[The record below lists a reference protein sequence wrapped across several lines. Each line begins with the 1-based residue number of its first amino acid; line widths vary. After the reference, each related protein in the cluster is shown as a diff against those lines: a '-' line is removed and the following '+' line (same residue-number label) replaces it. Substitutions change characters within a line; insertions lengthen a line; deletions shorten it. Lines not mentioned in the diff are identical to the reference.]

1 MTAGDDGENWMVI
14 GPFHAELRLQVPNM
28 VDNRSLTL
36 DSRHSTMGD
45 EFTMSGGTTSWLNR
59 KKQRLHY

>member
-1 MTAGDDGENWMVI
+1 MVI
-14 GPFHAELRLQVPNM
+14 GPFHVEELGLQVPTM
-28 VDNRSLTL
+28 VDNRLLML